1 MAAGQDRPGREELR
15 RLLSE
20 RNQEPGRAAEI
31 DGRIRAAFE
40 RRVAILV
47 LDMCGFSRL
56 SRKHGIIFY
65 LGMIRQME
73 EAATPA
79 VVGNGGRV
87 IKQEADNLFAVF
99 DQPAQALEAA
109 LDIVRAFA
117 AVNSVVPSDRDLH
130 GSIGIGFGATLV
142 VGDEDLFGVEVNLAA
157 KLGEDVARAGEILLT
172 AAAYRAL
179 PPGHYRCAE
188 RAAAGD
194 PAIEESYR
202 FEAVLDPTEPE
213 LHATEG

>member
-1 MAAGQDRPGREELR
+1 MTARPDRPGHEELR

-20 RNQEPGRAAEI
+20 RNQYPERAAQI
-31 DGRIRAAFE
+31 DERIRAAFE

-65 LGMIRQME
+65 LAMIRQME

-99 DQPAQALEAA
+99 DQP
-109 LDIVRAFA
+109 
-117 AVNSVVPSDRDLH
+117 
-130 GSIGIGFGATLV
+130 GA
-142 VGDEDLFGVEVNLAA
+142 GPG
-157 KLGEDVARAGEILLT
+157 GGAGH
-172 AAAYRAL
+172 
-179 PPGHYRCAE
+179 PPGLRGRQQR
-188 RAAAGD
+188 RARRPRHPRQHRHRLRRD
-194 PAIEESYR
+194 PDHRRRGPLRRSR
-202 FEAVLDPTEPE
+202 
-213 LHATEG
+213 